1 MASIV
6 SPAIYRFRR
15 AELERWIEEAIET
28 LNAIDGDP
36 DLEDDDLEATDERE
50 DVWAMQIGAVA

>member
-1 MASIV
+1 MAAIA

-50 DVWAMQIGAVA
+50 DVWATEIGAVA